1 MSVAFF
7 MHGSVRVASR
17 TTSESGS
24 RRPTFNNQ
32 HNKSLELL
40 QYRRFT
46 LYRHDRQC
54 SSNSHKRFRNH
65 EFNHGIHHFDVS
77 AWKIVFAATKR
88 RKKFGGGGAR
98 KFRLLRRRAVFF
110 SAAAAARTRF
120 RLARRR
126 NSAADRSTLWYVT
139 AYLTLK
145 PITSIASL
153 LVDIKNVMSYIY
165 AT

>member
-1 MSVAFF
+1 MSIASF
-7 MHGSVRVASR
+7 MHGSIRVASR

-24 RRPTFNNQ
+24 RRPTFNITI
-32 HNKSLELL
+32 KSLELL

-77 AWKIVFAATKR
+77 AWKIVFAAAKR

-110 SAAAAARTRF
+110 AAAAARTRF
-120 RLARRR
+120 RLAQRR
-126 NSAADRSTLWYVT
+126 NSAADRSSVCF
-139 AYLTLK
+139 
-145 PITSIASL
+145 ASA
-153 LVDIKNVMSYIY
+153 ISG
-165 AT
+165 